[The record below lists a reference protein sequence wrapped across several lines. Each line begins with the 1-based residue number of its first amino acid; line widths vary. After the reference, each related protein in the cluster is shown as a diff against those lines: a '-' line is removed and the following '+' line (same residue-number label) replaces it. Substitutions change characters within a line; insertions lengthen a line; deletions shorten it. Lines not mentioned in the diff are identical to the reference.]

1 MKIIIVGASGKIG
14 SKVAADFKEGN
25 DIITAGSKT
34 GDYKVDITSSESITA
49 FFEKV
54 GPFDALVST
63 VGKAHFGLLKDT
75 TAQDFLVGL
84 NDKLLG
90 QINLVLIGQKYIN
103 KGGSFTLTSGILSDD
118 PILYG
123 SNLSTVNGGINSFVV
138 AASIEL
144 ENDVRINAV
153 SPGVVEDSPEY
164 YPYFPGHIPVKMNDV
179 VNAYRK
185 SVFGA
190 VNGKVIKVF

>member
-1 MKIIIVGASGKIG
+1 MRIIIVGASGKIG
-14 SKVAADFKEGN
+14 SKVAADLKEGN

-34 GDYKVDITSSESITA
+34 GDYQIDITSSESITS
-49 FFEKV
+49 FFENV
-54 GPFDALVST
+54 GSFDALVST
-63 VGKAHFGLLKDT
+63 VGKAHFGLLKDA
-75 TAQDFLVGL
+75 TAQDYLVGL

-123 SNLSTVNGGINSFVV
+123 SNLSTVNAGLNGFVL
-138 AASIEL
+138 AASVEL
-144 ENDVRINAV
+144 QNDIRINAV
-153 SPGVVEDSPEY
+153 SPGVIEDSPEY
-164 YPYFPGHIPVKMNDV
+164 HAYFPGHIPVKMPNV

-190 VNGKVIKVF
+190 INGQVIKVF